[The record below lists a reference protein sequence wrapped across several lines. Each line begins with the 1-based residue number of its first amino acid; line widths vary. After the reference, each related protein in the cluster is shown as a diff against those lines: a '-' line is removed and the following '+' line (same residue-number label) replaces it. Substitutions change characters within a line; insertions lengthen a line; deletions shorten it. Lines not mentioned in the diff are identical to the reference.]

1 MNSMRL
7 KINSYLL
14 LFVCF
19 CSYGQM
25 DQYNYKRELQDVTDQ
40 WHTIDIP
47 NAVFSKIS
55 HNLSDIRIYG
65 INAKNDTIEAPYLL
79 RVLSEKTVSKEIS
92 FKIINSSHTEK
103 GYYFTFKIP
112 IEETINQ
119 IKLDFKKDN
128 FDWRI
133 TLEGSQNQQ
142 QWFQVLDNYR
152 ILSIKNR
159 QTDYQFTKLNFPNS
173 KYRYFRLFIK
183 SKKKPALSTTKIRL
197 DTVSD
202 SNLRNYIL
210 KNIKITE
217 SKSTKQTVI
226 DVDLKTPVPV
236 SLLIFNMADTFDYYR
251 PITIKYL
258 TDSVKTEQGWHHNYN
273 ILSTGTLSS
282 MEKSK
287 FKFDSTILQKLK
299 IIIYNHDNEPLKIN
313 NLEVKGYTHQL
324 IARFTKPATYYLTYG
339 SNAIGKPSYDLNHLT
354 NTIPTTLK
362 SLTLKSEQ
370 IIDKKA
376 NPKVEPLFKNK
387 MWLWG
392 VMGIIILVL
401 GGFSLKMM
409 RKDS

>member
-1 MNSMRL
+1 MRL

-19 CSYGQM
+19 YSYGQM
-25 DQYNYKRELQDVTDQ
+25 DQYNYKRELQNVTDE

-47 NAVFSKIS
+47 NRLFSKIS

-65 INAKNDTIEAPYLL
+65 INAQNDTIEAPYLL
-79 RVLSEKTVSKEIS
+79 RVLSEKIVSKEIS

-142 QWFQVLDNYR
+142 QWFQILDNYR

-173 KYRYFRLFIK
+173 KYRYFRLLIK

-202 SNLRNYIL
+202 YNLRNYIL

-226 DVDLKTPVPV
+226 DVDLKNPVPI

-339 SNAIGKPSYDLNHLT
+339 SNAIDKPSYDLNHLT

-362 SLTLKSEQ
+362 SLPLKSEQ

-376 NPKVEPLFKNK
+376 NPKVKPLFKNK
-387 MWLWG
+387 IWLWI

-401 GGFSLKMM
+401 GGFSIKMM

>member
-1 MNSMRL
+1 MNSMKL
-7 KINSYLL
+7 KINNFLL

-19 CSYGQM
+19 YSYGQM
-25 DQYNYKRELQDVTDQ
+25 DQYNYKRELQDVSNQ

-47 NAVFSKIS
+47 NALFSKIS
-55 HNLSDIRIYG
+55 YNLSDIRIYG

-92 FKIINSSHTEK
+92 FKIINNSHTKE
-103 GYYFTFKIP
+103 GYYYTFKIP
-112 IEETINQ
+112 LEDTINQ
-119 IKLDFKKDN
+119 IKLDFKQDN

-133 TLEGSQNQQ
+133 TLEGSQDQQ
-142 QWFQVLDNYR
+142 QWFQILNNYR

-159 QTDYQFTKLNFPNS
+159 QTDYQFTKINFPNS
-173 KYRYFRLFIK
+173 QYQYLRLLIK
-183 SKKKPALSTTKIRL
+183 SKKKPALTTTKIRL

-202 SNLRNYIL
+202 SNIRNYSL

-217 SKSTKQTVI
+217 RKSTKQTVI
-226 DVDLKTPVPV
+226 DVDLENPVPV
-236 SLLIFNMADTFDYYR
+236 SILTFNMADTFDYYR

-273 ILSTGTLSS
+273 ILSSGTLSS

-299 IIIYNHDNEPLKIN
+299 IIIYNHDNEPLKIKS
-313 NLEVKGYTHQL
+313 LEVKGYMHQV
-324 IARFTKPATYYLTYG
+324 IVRFAKPATYYLTYG
-339 SNAIGKPSYDLNHLT
+339 NNTIGKPSYDLNHLT
-354 NTIPTTLK
+354 NTIPATLTPITLK
-362 SLTLKSEQ
+362 KEQ
-370 IIDKKA
+370 VIDKKSM
-376 NPKVEPLFKNK
+376 PVTEPLFKNK
-387 MWLWG
+387 IWLWV

>member
-1 MNSMRL
+1 MDSMRL

-19 CSYGQM
+19 YSYGQM
-25 DQYNYKRELQDVTDQ
+25 DQYNYKRELQDITAQ

-65 INAKNDTIEAPYLL
+65 INAQKDTIEAPYLL

-183 SKKKPALSTTKIRL
+183 SKKKPVLSTTKIRL

-236 SLLIFNMADTFDYYR
+236 SLLMFNMADTFDYYR

-376 NPKVEPLFKNK
+376 KPKVEPLFKNK